1 MFLRFL
7 QWFLSIMMLSTITA
21 IVIIL
26 SVYFILK
33 PSLPEINL
41 VDENVLQVPLKVL
54 SADGVLIGEFG
65 EQKRRTIEYQ
75 DIPLNL
81 KNAFLAAEDDQF
93 FEHNGIRVL
102 SFVRAFVQLIKS
114 GEIVSGGGT
123 ITMQV
128 VRGYLLSREQKILRK
143 IKEIYLAFELESSAS
158 KEEIFSLYLNTI
170 FLGNRAYG
178 VEAAADKYFAK
189 SINELTLAE
198 AALLASSA
206 QLPSRINPIRSPER
220 SIVRRNWILGR
231 MYKLGFI
238 GRAQFLLAKEEPIT
252 LDQLD
257 STFDLDGRYLAEI
270 VRQDMIKRFG
280 LNAYADG
287 LSVYTTL
294 QSSLQRS
301 AIQSVQK
308 NLFEYDKRHGWRDP
322 VNYFNVFSSD
332 LFAQLGAG
340 NLEVLNQEVE
350 AQDDLGMSQAV
361 IAVLRDLFDESSS
374 LDSHI
379 KALVVDIKPERIL
392 YLDNNFNLKTLFW
405 TDDYR
410 WAKRRI
416 TINVFGPVPQNF
428 YDILK
433 IGDLIYLLNSDVE
446 RKLDQIP
453 EAEAAFIATNPTSG
467 AILAYQGGLNFS
479 KSNFDRVKQ
488 SFPQA
493 GSNFKPFIYSAAFAS
508 GYSPADTINDAPI
521 LFEDANLESI
531 WRPENYTGKFYG
543 PLRLREALVQ
553 SVNLV
558 SIKLLR
564 ELGIEPTHNYLAN
577 FGFSK
582 SRLAPDLSLALGSSS
597 FSPAEIVRAYNFLAN
612 EGKGEDLYFIEKILD
627 RDGNIIF
634 QHPLSSE
641 ASESEEGI
649 SGFPWFAEQSA
660 EKVKPF
666 LLLPTL
672 GGESRSID
680 PRVAFVTKDILGDVL
695 RRGSNGRKTKIL
707 NRSDIAGKTGTT
719 NDAISTWFSG
729 FHRKLSATVWIGTD
743 DFSSLGDNE
752 FGSSVALPIWI
763 DFMQDALVDLPIDP
777 WRAPAGVVYKKVD
790 SRTGEVVE
798 NIEQNSYFEL
808 FLEEA
813 M

>member
-7 QWFLSIMMLSTITA
+7 QWSLSIMMLSTITA

-41 VDENVLQVPLKVL
+41 VDENILQVPLKVL

-350 AQDDLGMSQAV
+350 AQM
-361 IAVLRDLFDESSS
+361 
-374 LDSHI
+374 
-379 KALVVDIKPERIL
+379 
-392 YLDNNFNLKTLFW
+392 
-405 TDDYR
+405 
-410 WAKRRI
+410 
-416 TINVFGPVPQNF
+416 
-428 YDILK
+428 
-433 IGDLIYLLNSDVE
+433 
-446 RKLDQIP
+446 
-453 EAEAAFIATNPTSG
+453 
-467 AILAYQGGLNFS
+467 
-479 KSNFDRVKQ
+479 
-488 SFPQA
+488 
-493 GSNFKPFIYSAAFAS
+493 
-508 GYSPADTINDAPI
+508 
-521 LFEDANLESI
+521 I
-531 WRPENYTGKFYG
+531 W
-543 PLRLREALVQ
+543 V
-553 SVNLV
+553 
-558 SIKLLR
+558 
-564 ELGIEPTHNYLAN
+564 
-577 FGFSK
+577 
-582 SRLAPDLSLALGSSS
+582 
-597 FSPAEIVRAYNFLAN
+597 
-612 EGKGEDLYFIEKILD
+612 
-627 RDGNIIF
+627 
-634 QHPLSSE
+634 
-641 ASESEEGI
+641 
-649 SGFPWFAEQSA
+649 
-660 EKVKPF
+660 
-666 LLLPTL
+666 
-672 GGESRSID
+672 
-680 PRVAFVTKDILGDVL
+680 
-695 RRGSNGRKTKIL
+695 
-707 NRSDIAGKTGTT
+707 
-719 NDAISTWFSG
+719 
-729 FHRKLSATVWIGTD
+729 
-743 DFSSLGDNE
+743 
-752 FGSSVALPIWI
+752 
-763 DFMQDALVDLPIDP
+763 
-777 WRAPAGVVYKKVD
+777 
-790 SRTGEVVE
+790 
-798 NIEQNSYFEL
+798 
-808 FLEEA
+808 
-813 M
+813 